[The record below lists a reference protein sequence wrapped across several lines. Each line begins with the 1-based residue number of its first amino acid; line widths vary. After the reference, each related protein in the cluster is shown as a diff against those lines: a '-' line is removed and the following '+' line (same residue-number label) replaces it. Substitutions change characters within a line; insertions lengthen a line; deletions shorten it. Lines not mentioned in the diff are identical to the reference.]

1 LRCDRRA
8 PGASWSLARRQWLG
22 RQSFA
27 HPARQ
32 AAFDDYLLACDL
44 ADRRIETLEG
54 QIAGW
59 AEHEELRPV
68 VGRLRCLR
76 GVDTLT
82 ALGLVAEVGDF
93 TRFASAPAFMAY
105 LGLVP
110 SESSSGERSQ
120 RGPLTRTG
128 NTHARRLLIEAA
140 HNQRRRPA
148 RSAHL
153 ARRQAGQ
160 PAHVVAHAQRAQLRL
175 HRRWQRMS
183 ARGKHSNK
191 IAAAVARELAGFV
204 WAIATDQPLSVG

>member
-1 LRCDRRA
+1 
-8 PGASWSLARRQWLG
+8 
-22 RQSFA
+22 
-27 HPARQ
+27 
-32 AAFDDYLLACDL
+32 
-44 ADRRIETLEG
+44 
-54 QIAGW
+54 
-59 AEHEELRPV
+59 
-68 VGRLRCLR
+68 
-76 GVDTLT
+76 
-82 ALGLVAEVGDF
+82 
-93 TRFASAPAFMAY
+93 MAY

-110 SESSSGERSQ
+110 SESSSGEHSQ
-120 RGPLTRTG
+120 RGPPTRTG

-191 IAAAVARELAGFV
+191 IAAAVARELAGTSRRSRARSRGGPSTRSCGP
-204 WAIATDQPLSVG
+204 WSVASAACAASTR